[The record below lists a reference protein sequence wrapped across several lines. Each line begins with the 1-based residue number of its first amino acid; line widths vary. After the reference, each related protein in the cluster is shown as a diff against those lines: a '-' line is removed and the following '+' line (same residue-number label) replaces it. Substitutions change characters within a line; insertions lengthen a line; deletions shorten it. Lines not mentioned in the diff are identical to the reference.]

1 MEEVEPGLNMD
12 ASQLKAEGNEFFK
25 NGQFDK
31 ALATYTKALNISE
44 GKVASSDEKAAIHK
58 NKAACFLKLDNPQNA
73 AAEASK
79 GENRFTWALDSTK
92 ICQLSCITG
101 LFLSIYF
108 LEVLVLLHMELL
120 FF

>member
-1 MEEVEPGLNMD
+1 MTLHLYITVLFQLEEVEPGLNMD

-79 GENRFTWALDSTK
+79 GENRFT
-92 ICQLSCITG
+92 
-101 LFLSIYF
+101 
-108 LEVLVLLHMELL
+108 
-120 FF
+120 